1 MSLARTITSLEA
13 VLDLAVWLEK
23 HGRTFYE
30 KAARDTTNTDLRELF
45 ESLAAEEGKHCAMYT
60 DLYELYTGKS
70 AEGDELLGEYGKFI
84 QLLIGEISAALDFA
98 GVQSEDELL
107 SRALQFEKNTLL
119 FFNEV
124 RPLFRGKAGTIIE
137 AVCREEKRHIE
148 QLIERRRLLQEQQQ
162 ADS

>member
-1 MSLARTITSLEA
+1 MSLAQSITSTEA

-23 HGRTFYE
+23 HGRSFYE
-30 KAARDTTNTDLRELF
+30 KAAQDASNADVRRLF
-45 ESLAAEEGKHCAMYT
+45 ETLAVEEGKHCAMYT

-84 QLLIGEISAALDFA
+84 QLLIGEISAVLDFA

-119 FFNEV
+119 CFNGV

>member
-30 KAARDTTNTDLRELF
+30 KAAQDASNAGLSELF
-45 ESLAAEEGKHCAMYT
+45 TALAAEEGKHCAMYT
-60 DLYELYTGKS
+60 DLYEFYTGKL

-84 QLLIGEISAALDFA
+84 QLLIDEIAGTLDYER
-98 GVQSEDELL
+98 VLSQDELL
-107 SRALQFEKNTLL
+107 AGALQFEKNTLL

-124 RPLFRGKAGTIIE
+124 RPLFRGKAGSIIE

-148 QLIERRRLLQEQQQ
+148 QLIERRQLLRVT
-162 ADS
+162 